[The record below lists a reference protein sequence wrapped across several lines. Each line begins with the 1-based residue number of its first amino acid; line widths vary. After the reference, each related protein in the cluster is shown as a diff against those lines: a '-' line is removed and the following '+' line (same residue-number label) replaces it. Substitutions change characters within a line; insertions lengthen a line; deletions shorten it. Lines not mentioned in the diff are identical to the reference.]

1 MFHALQE
8 THVESLKR
16 HLNAW
21 KKDSGMS
28 EMTMFDLIVAAHIRI
43 GGPEKT
49 GIHFSDGKDEYNRQ
63 KANQI
68 RIKRL
73 LAESEEGIG
82 REQADQLVN
91 VLPSI
96 LAAMPANLRISYLN
110 EYLAPLDMHASSNE
124 ESEDGEVT
132 VRDLAE
138 VMHTDAQKH
147 QLLAQLIEGADA
159 ETLQSALN
167 ALNASIA
174 ATKKRSRI
182 IQGLIRTGKFLGK
195 FTKLP
200 KRNQLVKETV

>member
-21 KKDSGMS
+21 KKESGMS
-28 EMTMFDLIVAAHIRI
+28 EMTMFDEIVAAHIRI

-49 GIHFSDGKDEYNRQ
+49 SIHFSDGKDEYNRQ
-63 KANQI
+63 KANAI

-73 LAESEEGIG
+73 LVDDEDGVG
-82 REQADQLVN
+82 KEQADQLVN
-91 VLPSI
+91 LLPSI
-96 LAAMPANLRISYLN
+96 LAAMPAHLRISFLN
-110 EYLAPLDMHASSNE
+110 EYLAPLDMHVSSNE

-132 VRDLAE
+132 IGDLAE
-138 VMHTDAQKH
+138 VMRTDAQKH

-159 ETLQSALN
+159 ETLQKALN
-167 ALNASIA
+167 ALNASVA
-174 ATKKRSRI
+174 ETKKRSRI

-195 FTKLP
+195 FAKRA
-200 KRNQLVKETV
+200 KRNQPVAEAV

>member
-21 KKDSGMS
+21 NKESGMS
-28 EMTMFDLIVAAHIRI
+28 EMTMFDEIVAAHIRI

-63 KANQI
+63 KANAI

-73 LAESEEGIG
+73 LVDDEDGVG
-82 REQADQLVN
+82 KEQADQLVN
-91 VLPSI
+91 LLPSI
-96 LAAMPANLRISYLN
+96 LAAMPAHLRISFLN
-110 EYLAPLDMHASSNE
+110 EYLAPLDMHVSSNE

-132 VRDLAE
+132 IGDLAE
-138 VMHTDAQKH
+138 VMRTDAQKH

-159 ETLQSALN
+159 ETLQKALN
-167 ALNASIA
+167 ALNASVA
-174 ATKKRSRI
+174 ETKKRSRI

-195 FTKLP
+195 FA
-200 KRNQLVKETV
+200 KRSKRHQPVTEAA

>member
-28 EMTMFDLIVAAHIRI
+28 EMTMFDEIVAAHIRI

-63 KANQI
+63 KANSI

-73 LAESEEGIG
+73 LAESDEGIG
-82 REQADQLVN
+82 REQADQLLN

-110 EYLAPLDMHASSNE
+110 EYLSPLDMHVSSNDDNE
-124 ESEDGEVT
+124 EGEVT

-147 QLLAQLIEGADA
+147 QLLAQLIEGADP
-159 ETLQSALN
+159 ETLQNALN

-174 ATKKRSRI
+174 ATKKRGRI

-200 KRNQLVKETV
+200 KRNQPVKEVA

>member
-21 KKDSGMS
+21 KKESGMS
-28 EMTMFDLIVAAHIRI
+28 EMTMFDEIVAAHIRI

-63 KANQI
+63 KANSI

-73 LAESEEGIG
+73 LAESDEGIG

-96 LAAMPANLRISYLN
+96 LAALPTILRISYLN
-110 EYLAPLDMHASSNE
+110 EYLAPLDMHVSSND
-124 ESEDGEVT
+124 ESEEGEMT
-132 VRDLAE
+132 VHRVAE
-138 VMHTDAQKH
+138 VMFTDAQKH
-147 QLLAQLIEGADA
+147 KLLAELIEGADA
-159 ETLQSALN
+159 DTLKNALN
-167 ALNASIA
+167 ALNASEA
-174 ATKKRSRI
+174 ATKKTSRI
-182 IQGLIRTGKFLGK
+182 IQGLIRTGKFITK
-195 FTKLP
+195 FTKRGNRTEP
-200 KRNQLVKETV
+200 TKVAA